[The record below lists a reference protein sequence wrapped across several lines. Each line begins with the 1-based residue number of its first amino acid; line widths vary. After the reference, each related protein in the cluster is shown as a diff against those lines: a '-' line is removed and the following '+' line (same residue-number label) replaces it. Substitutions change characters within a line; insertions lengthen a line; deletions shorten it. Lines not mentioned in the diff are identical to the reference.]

1 MRNFV
6 KQFLATSKYPNSK
19 LLFTKNVA
27 KYHRSGP
34 RVFDANKVTPN
45 LIYLH
50 NPWQYMKTK
59 LQFYRLYFQW
69 DKNFREKEFIRGSKM
84 AVCLM
89 TDLIRNQNA
98 LDLSIYTTSI
108 GLKQIGRDMSLSR
121 NDPRLPLIKF
131 REEDIKRAV
140 PLKATFT
147 TKRMG
152 KHCLVDM
159 IFVAMRNVKDFEN
172 PMEAKEYNSH
182 LNKYDNVYRIVHDYN
197 LAPHRIAFAEIFMR
211 LYRDYSLLPLEDWSI
226 SFYKVTSFDI
236 LNYRP
241 PK

>member
-1 MRNFV
+1 MRNLL
-6 KQFLATSKYPNSK
+6 KQFLATSRYPNSK
-19 LLFTKNVA
+19 LIITKNVA
-27 KYHRSGP
+27 NYHRPGP
-34 RVFDANKVTPN
+34 RVFDANRITPN

-59 LQFYRLYFQW
+59 LQLYRLNFQW
-69 DKNFREKEFIRGSKM
+69 DRNFKEKEFIRGSKM

-89 TDLIRNQNA
+89 TDLIRNQNSF
-98 LDLSIYTTSI
+98 DLSLYTTPI
-108 GLKQIGRDMSLSR
+108 GLKQIGRDMALSR

-140 PLKATFT
+140 PLKATLT
-147 TKRMG
+147 RRRMG

-159 IFVAMRNVKDFEN
+159 IFVAMRNVKDFDDPLEL
-172 PMEAKEYNSH
+172 KVYQGH
-182 LNKYDNVYRIVHDYN
+182 LSKYDSVYRIVHDYN

-211 LYRDYSLLPLEDWSI
+211 LYRDYSSIPLNDWSI

-241 PK
+241 ST

>member
-19 LLFTKNVA
+19 LLIAKNVA
-27 KYHRSGP
+27 RYHRSGP
-34 RVFDANKVTPN
+34 QVSYINKVTPN

-59 LQFYRLYFQW
+59 LQLSRIYLQW
-69 DKNFREKEFIRGSKM
+69 DKNFKEKEFIRGSKM
-84 AVCLM
+84 AVCVM

-98 LDLSIYTTSI
+98 LDLNIYTTSI
-108 GLKQIGRDMSLSR
+108 GLKQIGRDMALSK

-140 PLKATFT
+140 PLKATL
-147 TKRMG
+147 TKKMMG
-152 KHCLVDM
+152 KHCIVDM
-159 IFVAMRNVKDFEN
+159 IFVAMRNVKDFED
-172 PMEAKEYNSH
+172 PSEAKSYQSH
-182 LNKYDNVYRIVHDYN
+182 LSKYDNIYRIVHDYN
-197 LAPHRIAFAEIFMR
+197 LAPHRVAFAEIFMR
-211 LYRDYSLLPLEDWSI
+211 FYRNYSLRPLEDWSVA
-226 SFYKVTSFDI
+226 FYKVTSFDI

-241 PK
+241 SK